1 MENYKKFGT
10 TDFFMILAAL
20 FWAMNFP
27 FIKIALREFSPL
39 GFNGIRLFLASF
51 IMILVLLASGEGFA
65 LSKSDLLKLMVLG
78 IIGNTFFQLFFI
90 HGINWTTASNTAI
103 IMALTPVFIAL
114 LSVLL
119 RHEKIHRIAWIGI
132 LVSFIGF
139 YFVITKTG
147 AFHFSWQN
155 MKGDLMI
162 FLGNFFWAVYTVL
175 SRSLL
180 KRMSVLKF
188 VSITLAFGALFYLP
202 FSVRDIVQLDW
213 NGLSFKSWA
222 GLVYSALFAICISYI
237 FWYSSVKRVG
247 NTKTAIYGN
256 ITPVLTIIFAYI
268 FLSERITLL
277 QAGGTLIILLGVY
290 LARSGY
296 RLFEGSG

>member
-1 MENYKKFGT
+1 MEEYKKFGT
-10 TDFFMILAAL
+10 TDLFMLLAVL
-20 FWAMNFP
+20 FWAINFP
-27 FIKIALREFSPL
+27 CIKIALREFSPL
-39 GFNGIRLFLASF
+39 GFNGIRLFLSA
-51 IMILVLLASGEGFA
+51 LVLIIVFSISKEGFS
-65 LSKSDLLKLMVLG
+65 LSRSDLWKLIILG

-103 IMALTPVFIAL
+103 IMAMTPVFIAL

-119 RHEKIHRIAWIGI
+119 KHEKIHKAAWIGI

-162 FLGNFFWAVYTVL
+162 LSGNLFWAVYTVF
-175 SRSLL
+175 SRPLL
-180 KRMSVLKF
+180 KRISPLKL
-188 VSITLAFGALFYLP
+188 VSISLAFGALFYLP
-202 FSVRDIVQLDW
+202 FSVRSIIQLDW
-213 NGLSFKSWA
+213 NGLSFMAWA

-247 NTKTAIYGN
+247 NIKTAIYGN

-268 FLSERITLL
+268 VLSERITPL

-290 LARSGY
+290 LARSRY
-296 RLFEGSG
+296 RLFEASG

>member
-1 MENYKKFGT
+1 MEEYKKFGT
-10 TDFFMILAAL
+10 TDLFMLLAVL
-20 FWAMNFP
+20 FWAINFP

-39 GFNGIRLFLASF
+39 GFNGIRLFLSA
-51 IMILVLLASGEGFA
+51 LVLIIVFSFSKEGFS
-65 LSKSDLLKLMVLG
+65 LSRSDLWKLIILG

-103 IMALTPVFIAL
+103 IMAMTPVFIAL

-119 RHEKIHRIAWIGI
+119 KHEKIHRVAWIGI

-139 YFVITKTG
+139 YLVITKTG

-162 FLGNFFWAVYTVL
+162 FAGNFFWAVYTVF
-175 SRSLL
+175 SRPFL
-180 KRMSVLKF
+180 KRISPLKF

-202 FSVRDIVQLDW
+202 FSIRDIVQLDW
-213 NGLSFKSWA
+213 NQLSFNAWG

-277 QAGGTLIILLGVY
+277 QAGGALIILVGVY

-296 RLFEGSG
+296 HLLESSS

>member
-1 MENYKKFGT
+1 MEEYKKFGS
-10 TDFFMILAAL
+10 TDLFMLLAVL
-20 FWAMNFP
+20 FWAINFP

-39 GFNGIRLFLASF
+39 GFNGIRLLLAA
-51 IMILVLLASGEGFA
+51 LVLIIVFSFSKEGFS
-65 LSKSDLLKLMVLG
+65 LSKSDLWKFLILG

-103 IMALTPVFIAL
+103 IMAMTPVFIAL
-114 LSVLL
+114 LSTLL
-119 RHEKIHRIAWIGI
+119 KHEKIHGMAWIGI

-162 FLGNFFWAVYTVL
+162 LSGNLFWAVYTVF
-175 SRSLL
+175 SRPFL
-180 KRMSVLKF
+180 KKISPLKF

-202 FSVRDIVQLDW
+202 FSARSIIQLDW
-213 NGLSFKSWA
+213 KGMSLNAWA

-256 ITPVLTIIFAYI
+256 ITPVLTVVFAYI

-277 QAGGTLIILLGVY
+277 QAGGALIILLGVY

-296 RLFEGSG
+296 RLFIASG

>member
-1 MENYKKFGT
+1 MEEYKKFGA
-10 TDFFMILAAL
+10 TDLFMLLAVL
-20 FWAMNFP
+20 FWAINFP

-39 GFNGIRLFLASF
+39 GFNGIRLFLSALVL
-51 IMILVLLASGEGFA
+51 IIVLLASGEGFA
-65 LSKSDLLKLMVLG
+65 LSKSDLWKLMVLG

-103 IMALTPVFIAL
+103 IMAMTPVFIAL

-119 RHEKIHRIAWIGI
+119 KHEKIHRIAWIGI

-162 FLGNFFWAVYTVL
+162 FSGNLFWAVYTVL
-175 SRSLL
+175 SRSFL
-180 KRMSVLKF
+180 KRISPLKF

-202 FSVRDIVQLDW
+202 FSVRSIIQLDW
-213 NGLSFKSWA
+213 NGLSFKAWA

-256 ITPVLTIIFAYI
+256 ITPVLTIVFAYI
-268 FLSERITLL
+268 FLSEKITLL

-296 RLFEGSG
+296 RLFEDSG